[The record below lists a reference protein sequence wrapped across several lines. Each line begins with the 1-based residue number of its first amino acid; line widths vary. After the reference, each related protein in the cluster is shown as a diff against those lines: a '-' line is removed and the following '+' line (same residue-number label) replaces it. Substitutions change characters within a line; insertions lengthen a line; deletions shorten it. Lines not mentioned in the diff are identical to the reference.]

1 MYKRQLYST
10 AEEAG
15 LYNNELQEQADEEY
29 RQMLVDAGVEITEL
43 TDDQLA
49 EWKEAAQP
57 FYEMGDTFGWSE
69 GLYDTV
75 QAAMGK

>member
-1 MYKRQLYST
+1 
-10 AEEAG
+10 
-15 LYNNELQEQADEEY
+15 
-29 RQMLVDAGVEITEL
+29 MLVDAGVEITEL